1 MLAKEENRL
10 GGRKVDKLKEVM
22 TLRRVSVAVLIGGF
36 FLLVIGASASD
47 NGAPDELWVLSAI
60 AGTVLLIAGTM
71 LWQYAIYLRQERSKR
86 RRRYTKKKSA

>member
-1 MLAKEENRL
+1 M
-10 GGRKVDKLKEVM
+10 DKLKEVM
-22 TLRRVSVAVLIGGF
+22 TLRRVSVAVLIAGF

-60 AGTVLLIAGTM
+60 AGTALLVVGTM
-71 LWQYAIYLRQERSKR
+71 LWQYAIYLRQERAK